1 MKKARRQFHTAEGT
15 IMKNEFDRRAFMR
28 ISAMSIGAG
37 ALLQFSPLAGT
48 ARGNAMARLLHKQ
61 NGEGPGAFS
70 IVQLSDTHVGF
81 QGPPDPLGTKAF
93 ERAVDMINAL
103 DPQPHL
109 ILFTG
114 DLTHDSDDPAEH
126 AKRFKTFRSISD
138 RLRVKKR
145 MHVPGEHDAALDG
158 GVLFRE
164 NFGETHYSFDHRGAH
179 FVALDNVSLG
189 KPIVGDEQIAWLKK
203 DLARFPKTAPI
214 VVFTHRPLFDLK
226 PDWEWFTSD
235 GDAVMNVLAPYDN
248 VTVLYGHIHR
258 ENHHTTGHTQH
269 HAARSLIFAFPDPS
283 TAEKKPLP
291 FNAQQP
297 FRNLGIR
304 TVSGNTAAR
313 PFVAGIDDVELSI
326 RELSGTEGI
335 QQLLKQGESL

>member
-1 MKKARRQFHTAEGT
+1 
-15 IMKNEFDRRAFMR
+15 MKNEFDRRAFMR

-37 ALLQFSPLAGT
+37 ALLQFSPLAAT
-48 ARGNAMARLLHKQ
+48 ARGAAMSRLFHRQ
-61 NGEGPGAFS
+61 NGEAPRPFS

-93 ERAVDMINAL
+93 ERAVDVINAL
-103 DPQPHL
+103 DPQPDL

-126 AKRFKTFRSISD
+126 AKRFATFRSIAD

-164 NFGETHYSFDHRGAH
+164 NFGEMHYSFDHRGAH
-179 FVALDNVSLG
+179 FVAIDNVSQG
-189 KPIVGDEQIAWLKK
+189 KPIVGAEQIAWLKK
-203 DLARFPKTAPI
+203 DLARYPKTAPI

-226 PDWEWFTSD
+226 PEWEWFTAD
-235 GDAVMNVLAPYDN
+235 GSEVMNILAPYES

-258 ENHHTTGHTQH
+258 PHHVVTGNAQH

-283 TAEKKPLP
+283 ASEKKPFP

-304 TVSGNTAAR
+304 TVSGNPVTHPFTAA
-313 PFVAGIDDVELSI
+313 INDVELSI

-335 QQLLKQGESL
+335 QQLLRGGESL

>member
-1 MKKARRQFHTAEGT
+1 
-15 IMKNEFDRRAFMR
+15 MKNEFDRRAFMR

-48 ARGNAMARLLHKQ
+48 ARGNAMARLFHKQ
-61 NGEGPGAFS
+61 NGEGPGTFS

-93 ERAVDMINAL
+93 ERAVDVINGL
-103 DPQPHL
+103 DPQPDL

-126 AKRFKTFRSISD
+126 AKRFKTFRAISD

-179 FVALDNVSLG
+179 FVALDNVSMG
-189 KPIVGDEQIAWLKK
+189 KPIVGGDQIAWLKK
-203 DLARFPKTAPI
+203 DLARFPRTAPI

-226 PDWEWFTSD
+226 PEWEWFTSD

-258 ENHHTTGHTQH
+258 EDHHTTGHAQH
-269 HAARSLIFAFPDPS
+269 HAARSLIFAFPAPS
-283 TAEKKPLP
+283 AAEKKPLP
-291 FNAQQP
+291 FNPQQP
-297 FRNLGIR
+297 FKNLGIR
-304 TVSGNTAAR
+304 TVSGNTAAT
-313 PFVAGIDDVELSI
+313 PFVAGLDDVELSI

-335 QQLLKQGESL
+335 QQMLKQGESL

>member
-1 MKKARRQFHTAEGT
+1 MKK
-15 IMKNEFDRRAFMR
+15 EFDRRAFMR
-28 ISAMSIGAG
+28 VSAMSIGAG
-37 ALLQFSPLAGT
+37 ALLQFSPLATT
-48 ARGNAMARLLHKQ
+48 ARGAALSGLFHRQ
-61 NGEGPGAFS
+61 NGEGTGPFS

-93 ERAVDMINAL
+93 ERAVDVVNAL
-103 DPQPHL
+103 DPQPEL

-126 AKRFKTFRSISD
+126 AKRFAAFRSISG

-164 NFGETHYSFDHRGAH
+164 NFGETHYSFDHRGVH
-179 FVALDNVSLG
+179 FIALDNVSQG
-189 KPIVGDEQIAWLKK
+189 KPIVGAEQIAWLKK
-203 DLARFPKTAPI
+203 DLARYPKTAPI

-235 GDAVMNVLAPYDN
+235 GDAVMNVLAPYES

-258 ENHHTTGHTQH
+258 PHHTAIGNAQH

-283 TAEKKPLP
+283 TPEKKPLP
-291 FNAQQP
+291 FNPDQP
-297 FRNLGIR
+297 FKNLGIR
-304 TVSGNTAAR
+304 TISGSSATRALA
-313 PFVAGIDDVELSI
+313 AGINDVELSI
-326 RELSGTEGI
+326 REISGSEGVMMM
-335 QQLLKQGESL
+335 LREGDSL